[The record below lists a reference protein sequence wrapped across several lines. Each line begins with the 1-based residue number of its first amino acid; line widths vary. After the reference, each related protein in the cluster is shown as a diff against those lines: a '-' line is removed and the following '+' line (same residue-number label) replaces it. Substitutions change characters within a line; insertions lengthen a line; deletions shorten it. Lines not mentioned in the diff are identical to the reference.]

1 MLLPV
6 LAPEGEPGLD
16 SLVNFRPGSGES
28 RVAAAERDDIK
39 LDYGMMAN
47 TLLYDY

>member
-16 SLVNFRPGSGES
+16 SLVNFRPEIGDS
-28 RVAAAERDDIK
+28 RVAVEKTTVTGIK
-39 LDYGMMAN
+39 NHYH
-47 TLLYDY
+47 TEQ